1 MVFPVESE
9 DRALRNIL
17 MMCQDHARL
26 VVEIYRRVLVMID
39 NLVKHEH
46 GGMQER
52 IDEVQKIRTE
62 AIEIKRGIMKELRSS
77 RTLLFN
83 REDFYRL
90 IVKQSEVIDHA
101 ESVGVRLEAIGER
114 NWKIPSQIGVGL
126 ADMADAAFDALVKL
140 RESLISL
147 GFNSERSLALAGELD
162 ELERKV
168 DVLYRSL
175 DLAIITSSGEL
186 PLILTLRD
194 VSMKLEE
201 MIDAAVEEADLI
213 RILAL

>member
-1 MVFPVESE
+1 M
-9 DRALRNIL
+9 I
-17 MMCQDHARL
+17 CQDHARL

-39 NLVKHEH
+39 DLVKHEH
-46 GGMQER
+46 GGIKESV
-52 IDEVQKIRTE
+52 DEVQKIRSE
-62 AIEIKRGIMKELRSS
+62 AITIKLAIIKELRTS

-90 IVKQSEVIDHA
+90 VVKQSEVIDHA
-101 ESVGVRLEAIGER
+101 ESVGVRIGAIEEN
-114 NWKIPSQIGVGL
+114 NWKIPSQIGVNL
-126 ADMADAAFDALVKL
+126 SELADAAFDALIKL

-147 GFNSERSLALAGELD
+147 GFNSERSLVLTSELD

-168 DVLYRSL
+168 DVLYRIL
-175 DLAIITSSGEL
+175 DLSIITSQEEL
-186 PLILTLRD
+186 PLIFILRD

>member
-1 MVFPVESE
+1 
-9 DRALRNIL
+9 

-46 GGMQER
+46 GGMHER
-52 IDEVQKIRTE
+52 IVEVQKIRSE
-62 AIEIKRGIMKELRSS
+62 AIEIKRGIMKELHSS
-77 RTLLFN
+77 GNLLFN
-83 REDFYRL
+83 REDLYRL
-90 IVKQSEVIDHA
+90 ITKQSEVIDHA

-114 NWKIPSQIGVGL
+114 NWKIPAQIGVGL

-140 RESLISL
+140 RESLISI

-168 DVLYRSL
+168 DVLYRVL
-175 DLAIITSSGEL
+175 DLSIITSKTEL

>member
-1 MVFPVESE
+1 
-9 DRALRNIL
+9 

-46 GGMQER
+46 GGMKER
-52 IDEVQKIRTE
+52 IAEVQKIRSE
-62 AIEIKRGIMKELRSS
+62 AIEIKRGIMKELHSS
-77 RTLLFN
+77 GTLLFN
-83 REDFYRL
+83 RED
-90 IVKQSEVIDHA
+90 
-101 ESVGVRLEAIGER
+101 VRLENIGEK

-140 RESLISL
+140 RESLISI
-147 GFNSERSLALAGELD
+147 GFNSARSLALAGELD

-168 DVLYRSL
+168 DILYRRL
-175 DLAIITSSGEL
+175 DLSIMTSKGEL

-194 VSMKLEE
+194 VSSKLEE
-201 MIDAAVEEADLI
+201 MVDAAVEEADLI

>member
-1 MVFPVESE
+1 LVFPVERE

-46 GGMQER
+46 GGMTER
-52 IDEVQKIRTE
+52 IGEVQKIRSE
-62 AIEIKRGIMKELRSS
+62 AIDIKRGIMQELRTSG
-77 RTLLFN
+77 TLLFN
-83 REDFYRL
+83 REDIYRL
-90 IVKQSEVIDHA
+90 ITKQSEVIDHA
-101 ESVGVRLEAIGER
+101 ESVGVRLENIGEK

-140 RESLISL
+140 RESLISI

-168 DVLYRSL
+168 DILYRRL
-175 DLAIITSSGEL
+175 DLSIMTIKGEL

-194 VSMKLEE
+194 VAMKLEE

>member
-1 MVFPVESE
+1 
-9 DRALRNIL
+9 

-46 GGMQER
+46 GGMPDR
-52 IDEVQKIRTE
+52 IAEVQKIRME
-62 AIEIKRGIMKELRSS
+62 AIEIKRGIMKELHASGN
-77 RTLLFN
+77 LLFN
-83 REDFYRL
+83 REDLYRL
-90 IVKQSEVIDHA
+90 ITKQSEVIDHA

-114 NWKIPSQIGVGL
+114 GWKIPSQVGVGL
-126 ADMADAAFDALVKL
+126 ADMSDAAFDALVKL

-147 GFNSERSLALAGELD
+147 GFNSERSLALTSELD

-168 DVLYRSL
+168 DVLYRRL
-175 DLAIITSSGEL
+175 DISIITSKGEL

>member
-1 MVFPVESE
+1 LVFPVESE

-46 GGMQER
+46 GGLQDRLKEA
-52 IDEVQKIRTE
+52 QKIRME
-62 AIEIKRGIMKELRSS
+62 AIEIKRGIMKELHASGN
-77 RTLLFN
+77 LLFN
-83 REDFYRL
+83 REDLYRL
-90 IVKQSEVIDHA
+90 ITKQSEVIDHA
-101 ESVGVRLEAIGER
+101 ESVGVRLETIGDR
-114 NWKIPSQIGVGL
+114 GWKIPAQVGVGL
-126 ADMADAAFDALVKL
+126 ADMSDAAFDALVKL

-147 GFNSERSLALAGELD
+147 GFNSERSVALTGELD

-168 DVLYRSL
+168 DVLYRRL
-175 DLAIITSSGEL
+175 DVSIITSKGDL

>member
-1 MVFPVESE
+1 LVFPVESE

-46 GGMQER
+46 GGMQDR
-52 IDEVQKIRTE
+52 IKEVQKIRME
-62 AIEIKRGIMKELRSS
+62 AIEIKRGIMKELHASGN
-77 RTLLFN
+77 LLFN
-83 REDFYRL
+83 REDLYRL
-90 IVKQSEVIDHA
+90 ITKQSEVVDHA

-114 NWKIPSQIGVGL
+114 GWKIPSQVGVGL
-126 ADMADAAFDALVKL
+126 ADMSDAAFDALVKL

-147 GFNSERSLALAGELD
+147 GFNSERSVALTGELD

-168 DVLYRSL
+168 DVLYRRL
-175 DLAIITSSGEL
+175 DISIITSKGEL

>member
-1 MVFPVESE
+1 
-9 DRALRNIL
+9 
-17 MMCQDHARL
+17 MCQDHARL

-52 IDEVQKIRTE
+52 INEVQKIRTE
-62 AIEIKRGIMKELRSS
+62 AIDIKRGIMKELRSS
-77 RTLLFN
+77 GTLLFN

-101 ESVGVRLEAIGER
+101 ESVGVRLEAIGDR

-126 ADMADAAFDALVKL
+126 ADMADAAFDALIKL

-175 DLAIITSSGEL
+175 DLSIITSQGEL
-186 PLILTLRD
+186 ALILTLRD

>member
-1 MVFPVESE
+1 
-9 DRALRNIL
+9 
-17 MMCQDHARL
+17 
-26 VVEIYRRVLVMID
+26 
-39 NLVKHEH
+39 
-46 GGMQER
+46 
-52 IDEVQKIRTE
+52 
-62 AIEIKRGIMKELRSS
+62 MKELRSS
-77 RTLLFN
+77 GNLLFN

-101 ESVGVRLEAIGER
+101 ESVGVRLGAIGER
-114 NWKIPSQIGVGL
+114 NWKIPAQIGVGL

-147 GFNSERSLALAGELD
+147 GFNSERSLALASELD

-168 DVLYRSL
+168 DVLYRVL
-175 DLAIITSSGEL
+175 DLAIITSKGEL

>member
-1 MVFPVESE
+1 MVFPVERE

-52 IDEVQKIRTE
+52 IDEVQKIRSE
-62 AIEIKRGIMKELRSS
+62 AIEIKRGIMKELHSS
-77 RTLLFN
+77 GTLLFN
-83 REDFYRL
+83 REDLYRL
-90 IVKQSEVIDHA
+90 ITKQSEVIDHA
-101 ESVGVRLEAIGER
+101 ESVGVRLENIGEK

-140 RESLISL
+140 RESLISI

-168 DVLYRSL
+168 DILYRRL
-175 DLAIITSSGEL
+175 DLSIITSKGEL

>member
-1 MVFPVESE
+1 MVFPVERE

-77 RTLLFN
+77 GTLLFN

>member
-1 MVFPVESE
+1 
-9 DRALRNIL
+9 

-39 NLVKHEH
+39 NIVKHEH
-46 GGMQER
+46 GGMSQR
-52 IDEVQKIRTE
+52 IDEVQKIRSE
-62 AIEIKRGIMKELRSS
+62 AIEIERGIMKELHSS
-77 RTLLFN
+77 GTLLFN
-83 REDFYRL
+83 REDLYRL
-90 IVKQSEVIDHA
+90 ITKQSVVIDNV
-101 ESVGVRLEAIGER
+101 ESVGVRLGNIGEK
-114 NWKIPSQIGVGL
+114 NWKIPSKIGVGL

-162 ELERKV
+162 ALERKV
-168 DVLYRSL
+168 DVLYRSV
-175 DLAIITSSGEL
+175 DLAIMTSQVEL

-194 VSMKLEE
+194 VAMKLEE
-201 MIDAAVEEADLI
+201 MVDAAVEEADLI

>member
-1 MVFPVESE
+1 
-9 DRALRNIL
+9 

-46 GGMQER
+46 GGMKER
-52 IDEVQKIRTE
+52 IDEVQKIRSE
-62 AIEIKRGIMKELRSS
+62 AIDIKRGIMKELRSS
-77 RTLLFN
+77 GTLLFN
-83 REDFYRL
+83 REDIYRL
-90 IVKQSEVIDHA
+90 ITKQSEVIDHA
-101 ESVGVRLEAIGER
+101 ESVGVRLENIGEK

-162 ELERKV
+162 VLERKV
-168 DVLYRSL
+168 DVLYRRL
-175 DLAIITSSGEL
+175 DLSIITSKTEL

>member
-1 MVFPVESE
+1 LVFPVESE

-46 GGMQER
+46 GGMKER
-52 IDEVQKIRTE
+52 IAEVQKIRSE

-77 RTLLFN
+77 GTLLFN

-147 GFNSERSLALAGELD
+147 GFNSERSLALASELD

-168 DVLYRSL
+168 DILYRSL
-175 DLAIITSSGEL
+175 DLAIITSQGDL

>member
-1 MVFPVESE
+1 
-9 DRALRNIL
+9 

-46 GGMQER
+46 GGMTER
-52 IDEVQKIRTE
+52 IGEVQKIRSE
-62 AIEIKRGIMKELRSS
+62 AIDIKRGIMQELRTSG
-77 RTLLFN
+77 TLLFN
-83 REDFYRL
+83 REDIYRL
-90 IVKQSEVIDHA
+90 ITKQSEVIDHA
-101 ESVGVRLEAIGER
+101 ESVGVRLENIGEK

-140 RESLISL
+140 RESLISI

-168 DVLYRSL
+168 DILYRRL
-175 DLAIITSSGEL
+175 DLSIMTIKGEL

-194 VSMKLEE
+194 VAMKLEE
-201 MIDAAVEEADLI
+201 MIDVAVEEADLI

>member
-1 MVFPVESE
+1 
-9 DRALRNIL
+9 

-46 GGMQER
+46 GGMKER
-52 IDEVQKIRTE
+52 IDEVQKIRSE
-62 AIEIKRGIMKELRSS
+62 AIDIKRGIMKELHSS
-77 RTLLFN
+77 GTLLFN
-83 REDFYRL
+83 REDLYRL
-90 IVKQSEVIDHA
+90 ITKQSVVIDNA
-101 ESVGVRLEAIGER
+101 ESVGARLENIGEK

-175 DLAIITSSGEL
+175 DLSIMTSQVEL

-194 VSMKLEE
+194 VAMKLEE
-201 MIDAAVEEADLI
+201 MVDAAVEEADLI

>member
-26 VVEIYRRVLVMID
+26 VVETYRRVLVMID

-46 GGMQER
+46 GGMKER
-52 IDEVQKIRTE
+52 LEEIQKIRSE

-77 RTLLFN
+77 GTILFN

-90 IVKQSEVIDHA
+90 MVKQSEVIDHA

-114 NWKIPSQIGVGL
+114 NWKIPAQIGVGL
-126 ADMADAAFDALVKL
+126 ADMADAAFDALIKL

-162 ELERKV
+162 VLERKV

-175 DLAIITSSGEL
+175 DLSIITSNGEL

>member
-1 MVFPVESE
+1 MVFPVEKE

-26 VVEIYRRVLVMID
+26 VVEIYRKVLVMID

-52 IDEVQKIRTE
+52 IAEVQKIRSE
-62 AIEIKRGIMKELRSS
+62 AIDIKRGILKELRSS
-77 RTLLFN
+77 GNILFN
-83 REDFYRL
+83 REDLYRL
-90 IVKQSEVIDHA
+90 ITKQSEVIDHA
-101 ESVGVRLEAIGER
+101 ESVGVRLENIGEK
-114 NWKIPSQIGVGL
+114 NWKIPAQIGVGL

-140 RESLISL
+140 RESLISI

-175 DLAIITSSGEL
+175 DLSIMTSKG
-186 PLILTLRD
+186 
-194 VSMKLEE
+194 
-201 MIDAAVEEADLI
+201 
-213 RILAL
+213 

>member
-1 MVFPVESE
+1 LVFPVESE

-46 GGMQER
+46 GGMQDR
-52 IDEVQKIRTE
+52 IKEVQKIRME
-62 AIEIKRGIMKELRSS
+62 AIEIKRGIMKELHASGN
-77 RTLLFN
+77 LLFN
-83 REDFYRL
+83 REDLYRL
-90 IVKQSEVIDHA
+90 ITKQSEVVDHA

-114 NWKIPSQIGVGL
+114 GWKIPSQVGVGL
-126 ADMADAAFDALVKL
+126 ADMSDAAFDALVKL

-147 GFNSERSLALAGELD
+147 GFNSERSVALTSELD

-168 DVLYRSL
+168 DVLYRRL
-175 DLAIITSSGEL
+175 DISIITSKGEL

-194 VSMKLEE
+194 VAMKLEE

>member
-46 GGMQER
+46 GGMKER
-52 IDEVQKIRTE
+52 IAEVQKIRSE

-77 RTLLFN
+77 GTLLFN

-90 IVKQSEVIDHA
+90 MVKQSEVIDHA

-114 NWKIPSQIGVGL
+114 NWKIPAQIGVGL

-147 GFNSERSLALAGELD
+147 GFNSERSLVLAGELD
-162 ELERKV
+162 VLERKV

-175 DLAIITSSGEL
+175 DLSIITSKGEL

>member
-1 MVFPVESE
+1 
-9 DRALRNIL
+9 

-46 GGMQER
+46 GGMKGRLE
-52 IDEVQKIRTE
+52 EVQKIRAE
-62 AIEIKRGIMKELRSS
+62 AIEIKRGIMKELHSS
-77 RTLLFN
+77 GNLLFN
-83 REDFYRL
+83 REDLYRL
-90 IVKQSEVIDHA
+90 ITKQSEVIDHA
-101 ESVGVRLEAIGER
+101 ESVGVRLSAIGER
-114 NWKIPSQIGVGL
+114 NWKISSQVGVGL

-162 ELERKV
+162 ALERKV

-175 DLAIITSSGEL
+175 DLSIITSKGEL

>member
-1 MVFPVESE
+1 
-9 DRALRNIL
+9 

-46 GGMQER
+46 GGMHER
-52 IDEVQKIRTE
+52 IVEVQKIRSE
-62 AIEIKRGIMKELRSS
+62 AIEIKRGIMKELHSS
-77 RTLLFN
+77 GNLLFN
-83 REDFYRL
+83 REDLYRL
-90 IVKQSEVIDHA
+90 ITKQSEVIDHA

-114 NWKIPSQIGVGL
+114 NWKIPAQIGVGL

-140 RESLISL
+140 RESLISI

-168 DVLYRSL
+168 DVLYRGL
-175 DLAIITSSGEL
+175 DLSIITSKTEL

>member
-1 MVFPVESE
+1 
-9 DRALRNIL
+9 

-26 VVEIYRRVLVMID
+26 VVEIYRKVLVMID

-46 GGMQER
+46 GGMKER
-52 IDEVQKIRTE
+52 IAEVQKIRSE

-77 RTLLFN
+77 GTLLFN

-90 IVKQSEVIDHA
+90 MVKQSEVIDHA

-114 NWKIPSQIGVGL
+114 NWKIPAQIGVGL

-147 GFNSERSLALAGELD
+147 GFNSERSLVLAGELD
-162 ELERKV
+162 VLERKV
-168 DVLYRSL
+168 DVLYRIL
-175 DLAIITSSGEL
+175 DLSIITSKTEL

>member
-1 MVFPVESE
+1 
-9 DRALRNIL
+9 
-17 MMCQDHARL
+17 MCQDHARL

-46 GGMQER
+46 GGMQDR
-52 IDEVQKIRTE
+52 IKEVQKIRME
-62 AIEIKRGIMKELRSS
+62 AIEIKRGIMKELHASGN
-77 RTLLFN
+77 LLFN
-83 REDFYRL
+83 REDLYRL
-90 IVKQSEVIDHA
+90 ITKQSEVIDHA

-114 NWKIPSQIGVGL
+114 GWKIPAQVGVGL
-126 ADMADAAFDALVKL
+126 ADMSDAAFDALVKL

-147 GFNSERSLALAGELD
+147 GFNSERSLALTSELD

-168 DVLYRSL
+168 DVLYRRL
-175 DLAIITSSGEL
+175 DISIITSKGEL

-201 MIDAAVEEADLI
+201 MVDAAVEEADLI

>member
-46 GGMQER
+46 GGMKER
-52 IDEVQKIRTE
+52 IAEVQKIRSE
-62 AIEIKRGIMKELRSS
+62 AIDIKRGIMKELRSS
-77 RTLLFN
+77 GTLLFN

-90 IVKQSEVIDHA
+90 MVKQSEVIDHA

-162 ELERKV
+162 VLERKV
-168 DVLYRSL
+168 DVLYRRL
-175 DLAIITSSGEL
+175 DLSIITSKGEL

>member
-17 MMCQDHARL
+17 MICQDHARL

-39 NLVKHEH
+39 GLVKHEY
-46 GGMQER
+46 GGIKESV
-52 IDEVQKIRTE
+52 DGVQKIRSE
-62 AIEIKRGIMKELRSS
+62 AITIKLAIIKELRSS

-90 IVKQSEVIDHA
+90 VVKQSEVIDHA
-101 ESVGVRLEAIGER
+101 ESVGVRIGAIGEN
-114 NWKIPSQIGVGL
+114 NWKIPSQIGVNL
-126 ADMADAAFDALVKL
+126 LDLADAAFDALIKL

-147 GFNSERSLALAGELD
+147 GFNSERSLVLTSELD

-168 DVLYRSL
+168 DVLYRIL
-175 DLAIITSSGEL
+175 DLSIITSQEEL
-186 PLILTLRD
+186 PLIFTLRD

>member
-26 VVEIYRRVLVMID
+26 VVEIYRKVLVMID
-39 NLVKHEH
+39 NLVKHENS
-46 GGMQER
+46 GMGRR
-52 IDEVQKIRTE
+52 IEEIQKIRGE
-62 AIEIKRGIMKELRSS
+62 AIDIKRNILKELHASGN
-77 RTLLFN
+77 LLFN
-83 REDFYRL
+83 REDLYRL
-90 IVKQSEVIDHA
+90 ITKQSEVIDHA
-101 ESVGVRLEAIGER
+101 ESVGVRLAAIGER
-114 NWKIPSQIGVGL
+114 NWKISSQVGVGL

-168 DVLYRSL
+168 DLLYRGL
-175 DLAIITSSGEL
+175 DISIITSKIDL

>member
-1 MVFPVESE
+1 LVFPVESE
-9 DRALRNIL
+9 DRVLRNIL

-26 VVEIYRRVLVMID
+26 VVEIYRKVLVLID
-39 NLVKHEH
+39 NLVKFEH
-46 GGMQER
+46 GGMQGR
-52 IDEVQKIRTE
+52 IDDVQRIRSE
-62 AIEIKRGIMKELRSS
+62 SLDIKRGIMKELRSS
-77 RTLLFN
+77 GTLLFN

-101 ESVGVRLEAIGER
+101 ESVGVRLEAIGKR

-126 ADMADAAFDALVKL
+126 VDMADAAFDALVKL

-147 GFNSERSLALAGELD
+147 GFNSERSLALAGELE

-175 DLAIITSSGEL
+175 DLSIITSQGEL

-201 MIDAAVEEADLI
+201 MIDAAAEEADLI

>member
-1 MVFPVESE
+1 MVFPVERE

-46 GGMQER
+46 GGMHER
-52 IDEVQKIRTE
+52 IDEVQKIRSE
-62 AIEIKRGIMKELRSS
+62 AIDIKRGIMKELRSS
-77 RTLLFN
+77 GTLLFN
-83 REDFYRL
+83 REDIYRL
-90 IVKQSEVIDHA
+90 ITKQSEVIDHA
-101 ESVGVRLEAIGER
+101 ESVGVRLENIGEK

-140 RESLISL
+140 RESLISI

-168 DVLYRSL
+168 DILYRRL
-175 DLAIITSSGEL
+175 DLSIMTSKGEL

-201 MIDAAVEEADLI
+201 MVDAAVEEADLI

>member
-1 MVFPVESE
+1 LVFPVESE

-46 GGMQER
+46 SGMQDR
-52 IDEVQKIRTE
+52 IKEAQKIRME
-62 AIEIKRGIMKELRSS
+62 AIEIKRGIMKELHASGN
-77 RTLLFN
+77 LLFN
-83 REDFYRL
+83 REDLYRL
-90 IVKQSEVIDHA
+90 ITKQSEVIDHA

-114 NWKIPSQIGVGL
+114 GWKIPAQVGVGL
-126 ADMADAAFDALVKL
+126 ADLSDAAFDALVKL

-147 GFNSERSLALAGELD
+147 GFNSERSIALTSELD

-168 DVLYRSL
+168 DVLYRRL
-175 DLAIITSSGEL
+175 DVSIITSKGEL

>member
-1 MVFPVESE
+1 
-9 DRALRNIL
+9 
-17 MMCQDHARL
+17 
-26 VVEIYRRVLVMID
+26 MID

-46 GGMQER
+46 SGMQDR
-52 IDEVQKIRTE
+52 IEEVQKIRME
-62 AIEIKRGIMKELRSS
+62 AIEIKRGIMKELHASGN
-77 RTLLFN
+77 LLFN
-83 REDFYRL
+83 REDLYRL
-90 IVKQSEVIDHA
+90 ITKQSEVIDHA

-114 NWKIPSQIGVGL
+114 GWKIPSQVGVGL
-126 ADMADAAFDALVKL
+126 ADMSDAAFDALVKL

-147 GFNSERSLALAGELD
+147 GFNSERSLALTSELD
-162 ELERKV
+162 VLERKV
-168 DVLYRSL
+168 DVLYRRL
-175 DLAIITSSGEL
+175 DIAIITSKGEL

>member
-1 MVFPVESE
+1 
-9 DRALRNIL
+9 

-46 GGMQER
+46 GGMQDR
-52 IDEVQKIRTE
+52 IKEVQKIRME
-62 AIEIKRGIMKELRSS
+62 AIEIKRGIMKELHASGN
-77 RTLLFN
+77 LLFN
-83 REDFYRL
+83 REDLYRL
-90 IVKQSEVIDHA
+90 ITKQSEVIDHA

-114 NWKIPSQIGVGL
+114 GWKIPAQVGVGL
-126 ADMADAAFDALVKL
+126 ADMSDAAFDALVKL

-147 GFNSERSLALAGELD
+147 GFNSERSLALTSELD

-168 DVLYRSL
+168 DVLYRRL
-175 DLAIITSSGEL
+175 DISIITSKGEL

-201 MIDAAVEEADLI
+201 MVDAAVEEADLI

>member
-26 VVEIYRRVLVMID
+26 VVEIYRKVLVMID

-46 GGMQER
+46 GGMKER
-52 IDEVQKIRTE
+52 IAEVQKIRSE

-77 RTLLFN
+77 GTLLFN

-90 IVKQSEVIDHA
+90 MVKQSEVIDHA

-114 NWKIPSQIGVGL
+114 NWKIPAQIGVGL

-140 RESLISL
+140 WESVISL
-147 GFNSERSLALAGELD
+147 GFNSERSLVLAGELD
-162 ELERKV
+162 VLERKV

-175 DLAIITSSGEL
+175 DLSIITSKGEL

>member
-1 MVFPVESE
+1 LVE

-46 GGMQER
+46 GGMQDR
-52 IDEVQKIRTE
+52 IKEVQKIRME
-62 AIEIKRGIMKELRSS
+62 AIEIKRGIMKELHASGN
-77 RTLLFN
+77 LLFN
-83 REDFYRL
+83 REDLYRL
-90 IVKQSEVIDHA
+90 ITKQSEVIDHA

-114 NWKIPSQIGVGL
+114 GWKIPAQVGVGL
-126 ADMADAAFDALVKL
+126 ADMSDAAFDALVKL

-147 GFNSERSLALAGELD
+147 GFNSERSLALTSELD

-168 DVLYRSL
+168 DVLYRRL
-175 DLAIITSSGEL
+175 DISIITSKGEL

-201 MIDAAVEEADLI
+201 MVDAAVEEADLI